1 MPRLLDLVPK
11 SIRESRVRYFLME
24 SLRDARGRATIAR
37 ARRERL
43 QTAGPPSLPSA
54 AAGTAAAAIEHDGF
68 VVIPSVVP
76 VPLLDALSAQLEAR
90 LDTGTSLNR
99 VSNDRARSK
108 GDERAS
114 SAFLPDAAVAGGQAS
129 FRNLTNYASV
139 RQPFL
144 DCPAA
149 VPLAFLPLCD
159 EIASSY
165 LGARAAVGGA
175 NLRKSFVND
184 IPEFDTLLFHVDP
197 NSPKFLKFFFY
208 LHDVGPG
215 GGAFCYVR
223 GSHRR
228 RFLGWTRKY
237 RWTRQ
242 ELLNHY
248 TDQNFVEVYAKKG
261 DLIVADT
268 NGFHAGTKATAADR
282 SMLTIDY
289 LLHRDFYGG
298 GGFQI
303 AQDMI
308 DAHLRQR
315 AYVLAFLT
323 ATPDSATNHSGVLD

>member
-11 SIRESRVRYFLME
+11 SIRESRVRYFLAE

-43 QTAGPPSLPSA
+43 QTAGPPSLPSSEA
-54 AAGTAAAAIEHDGF
+54 AAAAAAIERDGF

-76 VPLLDALSAQLEAR
+76 VPMLDALSVQLEAR

-114 SAFLPDAAVAGGQAS
+114 SAFLPEAEVARGQAS
-129 FRNLTNYASV
+129 FRDLTNYASV

-159 EIASSY
+159 EIASAY

-175 NLRKSFVND
+175 NLRKSFFND

-248 TDQNFVEVYAKKG
+248 TEQDFVEVYARKG

-289 LLHRDFYGG
+289 LLHRDFYAGAELG
-298 GGFQI
+298 IPIEAARPSAEGR
-303 AQDMI
+303 DWLM
-308 DAHLRQR
+308 
-315 AYVLAFLT
+315 AFLT
-323 ATPDSATNHSGVLD
+323 EAK